1 MRNGIAR
8 KGLYGAFL
16 AIVFA
21 LLLACASPAFA
32 ADRVYESYYSHGKA
46 KNAQYSYHFYALN
59 DVQTTIYNKP
69 YSEQML
75 YYNHDMALYLKTDNP
90 SADNFIVRCN
100 NSGASIQL
108 LTASNNQFSD
118 IDLKADAKGNVC
130 KVDGGYVYKFFA
142 VEPGTYSFDIAEK
155 NSDGQFS
162 PVDHFELVVAD
173 YDKAQNEWVDSVIA
187 KATTSN
193 MNSFQKMDAVV
204 NYLNTKCDFKY
215 LTFDPDK
222 YTYVWQASEPN
233 LPFFKTE
240 RWDSL
245 VSPTKLKLI
254 ADRIGGFTEVT
265 NLYYEYDRGTDE
277 WYALHATIDCAVG
290 SEHKRYTVCP
300 YSETGVVDAAK
311 KIDFKNMNSFYK
323 LQNIRAYHFD
333 TDYGNSSS
341 SSSSSNVSTVAQG
354 TSDKPVVATGSW
366 KKTNGK
372 WWYSYSSASASSTGK
387 PYPVNDW
394 VKIGGKTYHFD
405 MRGYMNTGW
414 AQIGGNWYYF
424 TSSGAM
430 KTGWLKTGGK
440 WYYLNANGK
449 MATGW
454 KSISNVWYYLKPGN
468 GAMATGW
475 LKDGST
481 WYYLKSSGA
490 MATGWQKVSGKW
502 YYLNATGAMQ
512 SNGLKSIGGKQ
523 YHFNASGAMSTGWKK
538 IDGAWYCFASSGA
551 AKQNTWLKSG
561 GKWYYFASD
570 HRMCT
575 GLREVGGQTYYLNAS
590 GAMATGWK
598 QIEGSWR
605 YFAGSGAM
613 QVNKW
618 IGGKYWVDSKG
629 IMATSTWVDGGKY
642 YVDSNG
648 EWVPNKSKAA

>member
-8 KGLYGAFL
+8 KSLYGAFL
-16 AIVFA
+16 AVVFA

-59 DVQTTIYNKP
+59 DAQTTIYNKP

-75 YYNHDMALYLKTDNP
+75 YYNHDLALYLKTDNP
-90 SADNFIVRCN
+90 SADNFIVRCS
-100 NSGASIQL
+100 NSGASIQM

-130 KVDGGYVYKFFA
+130 KVDGGYVYKLFA

-155 NSDGQFS
+155 NSSGQYL

-173 YDKAQNEWVDSVIA
+173 YDKAQNEWADSVIA
-187 KATTSN
+187 KATTSS

-254 ADRIGGFTEVT
+254 ADRLGGFTEVK

-290 SEHKRYTVCP
+290 SEHRRYTVCP
-300 YSETGVVDAAK
+300 YSETGVVDTAK
-311 KIDFKNMNSFYK
+311 KIDFKNSNSFYK

-333 TDYGNSSS
+333 TDYGNGSSGS
-341 SSSSSNVSTVAQG
+341 NSSSNVSTVAQG
-354 TSDKPVVATGSW
+354 SSDKPVVATGTW
-366 KKTNGK
+366 KKTSGK

-387 PYPVNDW
+387 SYPANDW

-405 MRGYMNTGW
+405 KRGYMNTGW
-414 AQIGGNWYYF
+414 AQIDGSWYYF

-440 WYYLNANGK
+440 WYYLNSNGK
-449 MATGW
+449 MAAGW
-454 KSISNVWYYLKPGN
+454 KKVSNAWYYLKPGN
-468 GAMATGW
+468 GAMKTGW

-481 WYYLKSSGA
+481 WYYLKGSGA
-490 MATGWQKVSGKW
+490 MATGWQKVKGKW
-502 YYLNATGAMQ
+502 YYLNTAGAMQ
-512 SNGLKSIGGKQ
+512 SDGLQSIGGKQ

-538 IDGAWYCFASSGA
+538 IGGA
-551 AKQNTWLKSG
+551 
-561 GKWYYFASD
+561 
-570 HRMCT
+570 
-575 GLREVGGQTYYLNAS
+575 
-590 GAMATGWK
+590 
-598 QIEGSWR
+598 WR

-629 IMATSTWVDGGKY
+629 IMATSAWVDGGQY

-648 EWVPNKSKAA
+648 KWVPNKSKVA